1 MVDTLVK
8 TSPRGGSSPKLSRSV
23 RGFRRQFVWIALT
36 AVVAFL
42 VLLPIIPL
50 QARAFETTEINGETV
65 NGFQRFLTSRGLGEV
80 IMNTVWLGLGSVVIS
95 MVIGT
100 VLAFCVYMLP
110 ARLQSMLAFTP
121 VLPIIIPS
129 VAHVAGFVFLFS
141 PENGYVNTILRMTP
155 FFGDS
160 TSGPIN
166 VYTAPW
172 IIIYTGVALSS
183 FVYLFVY
190 SGLQSL
196 GEDYGMAARVNG
208 AGTIRVVLTV
218 TLPML
223 RPTFLYSG
231 IIVLLMAL
239 GQFTAPLMLGR
250 REGIDVLT
258 TRIYQSASE
267 YPIDYPLAGAFGA
280 PLLVAAFFLIYIQ
293 KKALGNQKRFVG
305 TGAMSRSRA
314 AVGPLARIGA
324 SALVLLFVFL
334 AAVLPVLALIYVALS
349 PFWTGKIMFTHLS
362 LSNIETGLS
371 DPHLVSAITTTIGV
385 TLASLVVVI
394 LLGLLIA
401 TALVNRDRLW
411 GPIAF
416 ILDVST
422 SLPLAVPAALV
433 GFGFLF
439 AFSVPGLGL
448 LGSWLSLV
456 IAYVTI
462 MIPYSVRYQLTTLIA
477 LGQQTTEAS
486 RVGGGGPF
494 RTFFQIVLPLAR
506 SGLASAA
513 AIMFILLSH
522 EFGVSL
528 LLRGQGNT
536 VLSVLLYDQ
545 YSGGSY
551 PMVAVVALVMTAI
564 TSLGVIAAL
573 IFGGSRALEKM

>member
-1 MVDTLVK
+1 MVDSTL
-8 TSPRGGSSPKLSRSV
+8 TMSPKGGSSPRLLRGV

-36 AVVAFL
+36 VVVAFL

-50 QARAFETTEINGETV
+50 QSRAFESTEVNGQHV
-65 NGFQRFLTSRGLGEV
+65 NGFERFLTSRDLGAV
-80 IMNTVWLGLGSVVIS
+80 LTNTLWLGLGSVVIS
-95 MVIGT
+95 MVVGT
-100 VLAFCVYMLP
+100 ILAFCVYMLP
-110 ARLQSMLAFTP
+110 ARLQSLLAFTP

-141 PENGYVNTILRMTP
+141 PENGYVNTLLRMTP
-155 FFGDS
+155 FFGGI

-172 IIIYTGVALSS
+172 IIIYTGISLSS

-190 SGLQSL
+190 SGLQGL
-196 GEDYGMAARVNG
+196 GQDYGMAARVNG
-208 AGTIRVVLTV
+208 AGTFRVVRTV

-223 RPTFLYSG
+223 RPTFLYAG

-293 KKALGNQKRFVG
+293 RKALGNQKRFVG
-305 TGAMSRSRA
+305 TGSMSRNRA
-314 AVGPLARIGA
+314 TVGPLARIGA
-324 SALVLLFVFL
+324 SVLVLLFVFL
-334 AAVLPVLALIYVALS
+334 AAVLPVLALVYVALS
-349 PFWTGKIMFTHLS
+349 PFWTGKIKFDHLS
-362 LSNIETGLS
+362 LGNIQTGLA
-371 DPHLVSAITTTIGV
+371 DPHLLSAITTTVGV
-385 TLASLVVVI
+385 TLVSLAVVI

-411 GPIAF
+411 GPVAF
-416 ILDVST
+416 VLDVAT
-422 SLPLAVPAALV
+422 ALPLAVPAALV

-448 LGSWLSLV
+448 LGSWISLIV
-456 IAYVTI
+456 AYTTI
-462 MIPYSVRYQLTTLIA
+462 MIPYSVRYQLTTLIS
-477 LGQQTTEAS
+477 LGQQTTEAA
-486 RVGGGGPF
+486 RVGGAGAV

-551 PMVAVVALVMTAI
+551 PMVAVIALVMTAI